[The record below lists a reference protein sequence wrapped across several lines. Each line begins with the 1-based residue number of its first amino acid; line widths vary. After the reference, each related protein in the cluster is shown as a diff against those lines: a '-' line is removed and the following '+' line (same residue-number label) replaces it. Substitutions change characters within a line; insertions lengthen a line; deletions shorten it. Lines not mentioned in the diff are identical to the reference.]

1 MRTHREVIEEIHHTV
16 GENHWADHPRFTHE
30 DWRTAVYFEET
41 NLGYRDWLYNQLMEE
56 GENADHA

>member
-16 GENHWADHPRFTHE
+16 GENPWADHPRFTHE
-30 DWRTAVYFEET
+30 DWRLNVNTGNT

-56 GENADHA
+56 DDADYA